1 MLYDL
6 PSGPAIAVI
15 GPEDTA
21 WWAKL
26 GEAPAGRYALVI
38 GDRTTPRDAVVIAGS
53 MSDIGA
59 YLHPLHA
66 TLVNTVQQTY
76 ARISQH
82 RTGDQTPARGVTP
95 STPTADPRP
104 AVDLVTLPHTSIRVP
119 DANLQV
125 TAYRELPTPDGVA
138 YTATVRLGRI
148 PVGTLHNEGIGGLTS
163 YHPAA
168 GSPFGHR
175 QLAVF
180 VAASAT
186 ADGQPISEEDL
197 LEELVTEYE
206 NATHVAKAVRAGRSP
221 LRLRAPLGEGDGLDD
236 VYYTAERATTAKVT
250 TPAQRD
256 ALVAQLR
263 TTAVIDGAWWQPW
276 TGHTWEDLTA
286 PSQPAHGQDSPQ

>member
-6 PSGPAIAVI
+6 PSDPAIAVI

-21 WWAKL
+21 WWAEL
-26 GEAPAGRYALVI
+26 GEAPAGRYALLI

-53 MSDIGA
+53 MSDIGG

-82 RTGDQTPARGVTP
+82 RAGDQPRARGVTP

-104 AVDLVTLPHTSIRVP
+104 AVDLVTLPHTGIRVP

-125 TAYRELPTPDGVA
+125 TSYRELPTPDGVA
-138 YTATVRLGRI
+138 YTATVRLGRT

-163 YHPAA
+163 YHPAT

-175 QLAVF
+175 QLAAF

-206 NATHVAKAVRAGRSP
+206 NATHVATAVRAGRSP

-236 VYYTAERATTAKVT
+236 VYYTAERATTAKLT

-263 TTAVIDGAWWQPW
+263 TTAVVDGAWWQLW

-286 PSQPAHGQDSPQ
+286 PARPAHGQDSPQ

>member
-6 PSGPAIAVI
+6 PAGPAIAVI

-21 WWAKL
+21 WWAEL

-38 GDRTTPRDAVVIAGS
+38 GDRTTPLDSVVIAGS

-66 TLVNTVQQTY
+66 SLVNTIQETS
-76 ARISQH
+76 ARISQNPG
-82 RTGDQTPARGVTP
+82 GDQPRALGVTRP
-95 STPTADPRP
+95 ASTADPRL
-104 AVDLVTLPHTSIRVP
+104 AVDLVTLPHTGIRVP
-119 DANLQV
+119 DANLRV
-125 TAYRELPTPDGVA
+125 TSYRELPTSDGVA
-138 YTATVRLGRI
+138 YTATVRLGRT
-148 PVGTLHNEGIGGLTS
+148 PVGTLHNEGMGGLTS
-163 YHPAA
+163 YHPAT
-168 GSPFGHR
+168 GSPFGYRH
-175 QLAVF
+175 LAAF
-180 VAASAT
+180 VAASRT

-221 LRLRAPLGEGDGLDD
+221 LRLRAPLGDSDGLDD

-256 ALVAQLR
+256 TLVAQLH
-263 TTAVIDGAWWQPW
+263 TTPVIDGAWWQLW
-276 TGHTWEDLTA
+276 AGHAWQDLTE
-286 PSQPAHGQDSPQ
+286 PARSDPGQDSPQ